1 MRVLKNRSIITIL
14 TIAAMTISTLALA
27 GCSDAE
33 TTEPTGDAP
42 ITSNWRF
49 VSVTGDDGEVYERL
63 PWEGDDDVP
72 SFACDGTSFEIST
85 VPGSVHSGTV
95 EANEDGTYTM
105 VNDSSEAEVLITIE
119 GNILVIHFPEGRELT
134 FEAAD

>member
-1 MRVLKNRSIITIL
+1 MSLKKTLISILLIVS
-14 TIAAMTISTLALA
+14 ISVSSLALA
-27 GCSDAE
+27 GCSGTE
-33 TTEPTGDAP
+33 ETEPAGNAP

-49 VSVTGDDGEVYERL
+49 VSITGDDGEVYERL

-72 SFACDGTSFEIST
+72 SFVCDGTSFEIST
-85 VPGSVHSGTV
+85 VPGSVHTGTV

-105 VNDSSEAEVLITIE
+105 VSSSNEAEVLITIE
-119 GNILVIHFPEGRELT
+119 GNTLVIHFAEGRELT